1 MSKLCYSVLLLLL
14 GLISQINCSTVP
26 VFIWG
31 SNTPTSFLPSLNRLE
46 SEEFSTLVHSQ
57 QEESSITLIFVEN
70 NLSTEDLSQ
79 CKLKTQTCFENL
91 KKISHKSYLPNVVN
105 PLEALKLSDAK
116 QKSILL
122 SNDGELSEQ
131 IDPAMSNI
139 YFIYLDDIEN
149 IEDYAIHDE
158 IINEI
163 YNSIAAKYE
172 NVIAIYTARY
182 PSFEYS
188 GSSLSRK
195 ARQTVDTNT
204 TVQRVIQD
212 TDKTHILFALSGLHV
227 VIDKVVTTIDI
238 QTITMTLTDLKA
250 PQMGLNFVAGNIQ
263 FVMNIVLSAGTWEV
277 YDATY
282 SADLVQ
288 LHPVHRVMAAGAHS
302 FACLELRMKS
312 PKLKLELIFENIQI
326 QPNFDTTTT
335 EFKTFG
341 RAWQCVGFF
350 SAGIW
355 GGLFIAFLFLFIL
368 TIGITAIM
376 SIKTMTKFDD
386 PKGKQ
391 ITINASD

>member
-1 MSKLCYSVLLLLL
+1 MLWFF
-14 GLISQINCSTVP
+14 
-26 VFIWG
+26 FIIFLFLFPL
-31 SNTPTSFLPSLNRLE
+31 SRPTSFLPSLNRLE

-131 IDPAMSNI
+131 IDPAMGNI

-182 PSFEYS
+182 PSFVS
-188 GSSLSRK
+188 IISHLTS
-195 ARQTVDTNT
+195 
-204 TVQRVIQD
+204 
-212 TDKTHILFALSGLHV
+212 
-227 VIDKVVTTIDI
+227 TI
-238 QTITMTLTDLKA
+238 
-250 PQMGLNFVAGNIQ
+250 
-263 FVMNIVLSAGTWEV
+263 
-277 YDATY
+277 Y
-282 SADLVQ
+282 
-288 LHPVHRVMAAGAHS
+288 
-302 FACLELRMKS
+302 
-312 PKLKLELIFENIQI
+312 
-326 QPNFDTTTT
+326 
-335 EFKTFG
+335 
-341 RAWQCVGFF
+341 
-350 SAGIW
+350 
-355 GGLFIAFLFLFIL
+355 
-368 TIGITAIM
+368 
-376 SIKTMTKFDD
+376 
-386 PKGKQ
+386 
-391 ITINASD
+391 